1 MDYEN
6 VFIKQYTEALSKM
19 KKFINWLKDDWKNN
33 RFRLFCESIGSICF
47 IAIYVL
53 MAWYGESVSIMNIF
67 LIQLVGSSLHIINA
81 YMRSSVNLIM
91 LNSIV
96 ILIALFG
103 LGKMHLWGEGEFI
116 LW

>member
-1 MDYEN
+1 
-6 VFIKQYTEALSKM
+6 
-19 KKFINWLKDDWKNN
+19 
-33 RFRLFCESIGSICF
+33 
-47 IAIYVL
+47 
-53 MAWYGESVSIMNIF
+53 MAWYGDDVCITTIF
-67 LIQLVGSSLHIINA
+67 LIQLVGSTLHIINA

-103 LGKMHLWGEGEFI
+103 LGKMHLWGKGEWGASI